1 MAFNEGL
8 KQKIDLLGALE
19 ARRRMEQI
27 GANDDLQRRL
37 MQEQLKA
44 AEFQNM
50 KSQEVPTMTVPSS
63 GLTGMP
69 TKKFLHEMPGYI
81 SGVDPTEVF
90 KEWNQN
96 FRQGMASGGGGRG
109 SGGGGEDLGNTHS
122 DPYSNY
128 TPNQLSEMNAI
139 NEWQPQQAQK
149 GRDSATVAGELGA
162 LYGNRQP
169 GGEQTGGNVGGGST
183 GRYVDVMGNE
193 TATGTAPAE
202 KYISG
207 IAGAEEVNKILRD
220 RENAPG
226 KQAEAKAKVI
236 NSAAKSIANDPR
248 WATLDENA
256 QKYIM
261 DNIEAI
267 VENNIKTKGTAV
279 VNIGDIFGDAIK
291 SVVR

>member
-27 GANDDLQRRL
+27 GANDDLQRQL

-50 KSQEVPTMTVPSS
+50 KAMDVPTMTVPSS

-90 KEWNQN
+90 REWNQN
-96 FRQGMASGGGGRG
+96 FRQGMASGGGGG
-109 SGGGGEDLGNTHS
+109 GGGGEDAGNTHS

-139 NEWQPQQAQK
+139 NEWQPQQAK
-149 GRDSATVAGELGA
+149 RGIDSVTVAGELSA
-162 LYGNRQP
+162 LYRQP
-169 GGEQTGGNVGGGST
+169 GGEQVGGSVGGGST
-183 GRYVDVMGNE
+183 GRYVDMMGNE

-248 WATLDENA
+248 WATLEPNA

-261 DNIEAI
+261 DNIDAI
-267 VENNIKTKGTAV
+267 VENNIKTKGAAI

>member
-27 GANDDLQRRL
+27 GANDDLQRQL

-50 KSQEVPTMTVPSS
+50 KAMDVPTMTVPSS

-90 KEWNQN
+90 REWNQN
-96 FRQGMASGGGGRG
+96 FRQGMASGGGG
-109 SGGGGEDLGNTHS
+109 GGGEDAGNTHS

-139 NEWQPQQAQK
+139 NEWQPQQAK
-149 GRDSATVAGELGA
+149 RGIDSVTVAGELSA
-162 LYGNRQP
+162 LYRQP
-169 GGEQTGGNVGGGST
+169 GGEQVGGSVGGGST
-183 GRYVDVMGNE
+183 GRYVDMMGNE
-193 TATGTAPAE
+193 MATGTAPAE

-226 KQAEAKAKVI
+226 QRAGDKATVL
-236 NSAAKSIANDPR
+236 NQQAKSVASDQR
-248 WATLDENA
+248 FKELDSDK
-256 QKYIM
+256 QKTILN
-261 DNIEAI
+261 NIETE
-267 VENNIKTKGTAV
+267 VMENYKKYGTPILNVAEL
-279 VNIGDIFGDAIK
+279 IAK
-291 SVVR
+291 YSK